1 MEKASRVYKAN
12 TGVGC
17 DGFHPKVS
25 LDLTKDKRRN
35 RGVLGEGGT
44 KCDMAAASLHDD
56 VLLDTEESLE

>member
-1 MEKASRVYKAN
+1 MYKAN

-25 LDLTKDKRRN
+25 LGLTKEKRRN

-44 KCDMAAASLHDD
+44 KWEMAAASLYDD
-56 VLLDTEESLE
+56 VLLDTEESHE